1 MQSEFN
7 QYAYPYSVDQSISQN
22 EKLFQILEKLQSII
36 DSIKVRKEAEQFIY
50 GVRASMDV
58 ILIEIKGKSNP
69 NQESISYPE

>member
-36 DSIKVRKEAEQFIY
+36 DSIKVRKESEQFIY

-69 NQESISYPE
+69 NQESISYSE